1 MAIKV
6 GINGF
11 GRIGRNVL
19 RTSLHDTNLEF
30 VAVNDL
36 TDPKTLAHLLK
47 YDSILGNLPNKISAG
62 ADSITSTAADIK
74 VFAEKDPAKLPWE
87 SVGAQVV
94 IESTG
99 RFTDAEDAKKHLRGP
114 VKKVIISAP
123 AKNEDVTL
131 VLGVNEGVYD
141 PAKHHIISNASCT
154 TNCLAPIAKVLHDNF
169 KIVSGSMTTIHS
181 YTNDQVILDFPHK
194 DLRRARAAA
203 LSMIPTSTGAAK
215 ALKLVI
221 PEMAGKLDGFAIRV
235 PTPNV
240 SVVDLVAVVEK
251 KTTKEEVNAAMKK
264 ASEAGPLKGY
274 LGYEENELVSADFK
288 GDPRSSIVD
297 ALSTLVVGGT
307 LVKVLSWYDNEWGYS
322 NRVRDLINYLGKQG
336 TVNLWRGHSCPRC
349 SFTQMHESS
358 AGGFCATGRRSRI
371 AGSARPRHSSCNT
384 FW

>member
-1 MAIKV
+1 MAVKV

-19 RTSLHDTNLEF
+19 RASLGDPNLEF

-47 YDSILGNLPNKISAG
+47 YDSILGNLKQQISAG
-62 ADSITSTAADIK
+62 ADSISVDGRTIK

-99 RFTDAEDAKKHLRGP
+99 RFTDAADAKKHMRGP

-123 AKNEDVTL
+123 AKNEDFTV
-131 VLGVNEGVYD
+131 VLGVNHQAYD

-154 TNCLAPIAKVLHDNF
+154 TNCLAPIAKVVNDEF
-169 KIVSGSMTTIHS
+169 KIVCGTMTTIHS

-203 LSMIPTSTGAAK
+203 ISMIPTSTGAAK
-215 ALKLVI
+215 ALRLVI
-221 PEMAGKLDGFAIRV
+221 PELDGKLDGFSMRV

-240 SVVDLVAVVEK
+240 SVVDLVAFVEK
-251 KTTKEEVNAAMKK
+251 KTTAEEVNAALKK
-264 ASEAGPLKGY
+264 ASENGPLKGY

-288 GDPRSSIVD
+288 GDGRSSIVD
-297 ALSTLVVGGT
+297 APMTRVVAGNC
-307 LVKVLSWYDNEWGYS
+307 VKVISWYDNEWGYS
-322 NRVRDLINYLGKQG
+322 SRVRDLINYMAGKG
-336 TVNLWRGHSCPRC
+336 L
-349 SFTQMHESS
+349 
-358 AGGFCATGRRSRI
+358 
-371 AGSARPRHSSCNT
+371 
-384 FW
+384 

>member
-19 RTSLHDTNLEF
+19 RASLNDPNLEF

-47 YDSILGNLPNKISAG
+47 YDSILGNLHNKISAS
-62 ADSITSTAADIK
+62 ADSITVDNKTIK

-99 RFTDAEDAKKHLRGP
+99 RFTNAEDAKKHLRGP

-131 VLGVNEGVYD
+131 VLGVNHETYD

-154 TNCLAPIAKVLHDNF
+154 TNCLAPIAKVVHDAF
-169 KIVSGSMTTIHS
+169 KIQSGTMTTIHS

-203 LSMIPTSTGAAK
+203 ISMIPTSTGAAK

-221 PEMAGKLDGFAIRV
+221 PEMAGKLDGFAMRV

-240 SVVDLVAVVEK
+240 SVVDLVAFVEK
-251 KTTKEEVNAAMKK
+251 KTSKEEVNAALKK
-264 ASEAGPLKGY
+264 ASESGPLKGY
-274 LGYEENELVSADFK
+274 LGYEENELVSSDYR
-288 GDPRSSIVD
+288 GDSRSSIVD
-297 ALSTLVVGGT
+297 APMTLVVGGNC
-307 LVKVLSWYDNEWGYS
+307 VKVISWYDNEWGYS
-322 NRVRDLINYLGKQG
+322 CRVRDLINYIGNKGL
-336 TVNLWRGHSCPRC
+336 
-349 SFTQMHESS
+349 
-358 AGGFCATGRRSRI
+358 
-371 AGSARPRHSSCNT
+371 
-384 FW
+384 

>member
-1 MAIKV
+1 MAIKI

-19 RTSLHDTNLEF
+19 RASLKDSNLDF

-62 ADSITSTAADIK
+62 TDSIDVDGKTIK

-87 SVGAQVV
+87 SVGAQV
-94 IESTG
+94 ILESTG
-99 RFTDAEDAKKHLRGP
+99 RFTDAAEAKKHMRGS

-131 VLGVNEGVYD
+131 VLGVNHDKYD

-154 TNCLAPIAKVLHDNF
+154 TNCLAPITKRGHDNF
-169 KIVSGSMTTIHS
+169 KIISGTMTTIHS

-203 LSMIPTSTGAAK
+203 ISMIPTSTGAAK

-221 PEMAGKLDGFAIRV
+221 PEMAGKLDGFAMRV

-240 SVVDLVAVVEK
+240 SVVDLVVFVEK
-251 KTTKEEVNAAMKK
+251 KTSKEEVNAALKK

-274 LGYEENELVSADFK
+274 LGYEEQELVSADFR

-297 ALSTLVVGGT
+297 APMTLVVGGT
-307 LVKVLSWYDNEWGYS
+307 CVKVISWYDNEWGYS
-322 NRVRDLINYLGKQG
+322 SRVRDLINYLGAKG
-336 TVNLWRGHSCPRC
+336 L
-349 SFTQMHESS
+349 
-358 AGGFCATGRRSRI
+358 
-371 AGSARPRHSSCNT
+371 
-384 FW
+384 

>member
-19 RTSLHDTNLEF
+19 RTSLNDPGLEF

-62 ADSITSTAADIK
+62 ADSITIDNKTIK
-74 VFAEKDPAKLPWE
+74 VFKERDPGALPWD

-99 RFTDAEDAKKHLRGP
+99 HFTDANDAKKHMRGS

-131 VLGVNEGVYD
+131 VLGVNHEKYD

-154 TNCLAPIAKVLHDNF
+154 TNCLAPIAKVINDEF
-169 KIVSGSMTTIHS
+169 KIVSGTMTTIHS

-203 LSMIPTSTGAAK
+203 INMIPTSTGAAK
-215 ALKLVI
+215 ALKLVV
-221 PEMAGKLDGFAIRV
+221 PELAGKLDGFSMRV

-240 SVVDLVAVVEK
+240 SVVDLVAWVEK
-251 KTTKEEVNAAMKK
+251 KTTREEVNAALKK
-264 ASEAGPLKGY
+264 ASESGPLKGY
-274 LGYEENELVSADFK
+274 LGYEDNELVSSDFK

-297 ALSTLVVGGT
+297 SLMTLVVGGNC
-307 LVKVLSWYDNEWGYS
+307 VKVISWYDNEWGYS
-322 NRVRDLINYLGKQG
+322 CRVRDLIHY
-336 TVNLWRGHSCPRC
+336 
-349 SFTQMHESS
+349 
-358 AGGFCATGRRSRI
+358 I
-371 AGSARPRHSSCNT
+371 AGKGL
-384 FW
+384 

>member
-1 MAIKV
+1 MAVKV

-19 RTSLHDTNLEF
+19 RASLNDPNLDF
-30 VAVNDL
+30 VAANDL

-62 ADSITSTAADIK
+62 ADSITVDGKTIK
-74 VFAEKDPAKLPWE
+74 VFKEKDPAALPWE

-99 RFTDAEDAKKHLRGP
+99 RFTDATDAKKHMRGP

-123 AKNEDVTL
+123 AKNEDITL
-131 VLGVNEGVYD
+131 VLGVNHDKYD
-141 PAKHHIISNASCT
+141 PAKHNIISNASCT
-154 TNCLAPIAKVLHDNF
+154 TNCLAPIAKVVNDEF
-169 KIVSGSMTTIHS
+169 KIVSGTMTTIHS

-221 PEMAGKLDGFAIRV
+221 PDLAGKLDGFAMRV

-251 KTTKEEVNAAMKK
+251 KTTKEEVNAALKK
-264 ASEAGPLKGY
+264 ASESGPLKGY
-274 LGYEENELVSADFK
+274 LGYEENELVSSDFR

-297 ALSTLVVGGT
+297 SPMTLVVAGNC
-307 LVKVLSWYDNEWGYS
+307 VKVISWYDNEWGYS
-322 NRVRDLINYLGKQG
+322 SRVRDLINYLASKG
-336 TVNLWRGHSCPRC
+336 L
-349 SFTQMHESS
+349 
-358 AGGFCATGRRSRI
+358 
-371 AGSARPRHSSCNT
+371 
-384 FW
+384 